1 MSIPIEQQRR
11 AVLRAAT
18 DERHAR
24 NTVLNN
30 LKLDDAQRMSA
41 VAESDKLIEE
51 LEAAAATL
59 ALVDS
64 LRSSLRL
71 FLT

>member
-1 MSIPIEQQRR
+1 MNIPIEQQYR

-24 NTVLNN
+24 NTILNN
-30 LKLDDAQRMSA
+30 EALNPAQRMSA
-41 VAESDKLIEE
+41 VAESDKMIEE

-64 LRSSLRL
+64 LRTSLRL
-71 FLT
+71 FLD